1 MKSYLTKSEPS
12 ASTGDK
18 ITISKQELERMV
30 QGEVQSAMKKKES
43 QLDALINTIQQQ
55 LNQGMSSEGSIKLLQ
70 TRMLVVAERA
80 EKALAHLNEM
90 PTPPFQSPTTNFQ
103 TPTHLS
109 QTETPPLADSPL
121 VQSHLE
127 VKNVRSL
134 SQTSFSLESASVS
147 EFMEN
152 TKKEFQRLHAENAAL
167 KAAFEDIR
175 DRATPSPTNIRRQS
189 GVMEGLAKLIS
200 IKKEPVD
207 PADDM
212 YSPATVPLK
221 RTKEE
226 FQSPEAD
233 RNSKRIKS
241 EQELK
246 YPSLP
251 QLPIPMCVPPE
262 AARYSLPSKLKVK
275 LLLFKN
281 TAPKLTVVW
290 ELEENDPRAPPMQS
304 YSVFFTSEQ
313 QVGSGFFHDWQNLGE
328 YAAAPLPMHTLLS
341 QSSPGHKISV
351 AVVGKDQFGRYG
363 RFSEIACGFM

>member
-1 MKSYLTKSEPS
+1 
-12 ASTGDK
+12 
-18 ITISKQELERMV
+18 MV

-55 LNQGMSSEGSIKLLQ
+55 LDKGLSSEGSIKILQ
-70 TRMLVVAERA
+70 TRMIAVAERA

-90 PTPPFQSPTTNFQ
+90 PTPPFESPTTNFQ
-103 TPTHLS
+103 TPSHLS
-109 QTETPPLADSPL
+109 ETSTPPLAGSPL
-121 VQSHLE
+121 VQSPLE

-134 SQTSFSLESASVS
+134 SQTSFSLESSSVT

-175 DRATPSPTNIRRQS
+175 DRATPSPTTFHRQS
-189 GVMEGLAKLIS
+189 GVMEGLAKLIN

-207 PADDM
+207 PAGDM

-221 RTKEE
+221 RTKEDI
-226 FQSPEAD
+226 QSSEAD
-233 RNSKRIKS
+233 RNSKRTKP

-246 YPSLP
+246 HPSLP
-251 QLPIPMCVPPE
+251 QLPIPISVPPE
-262 AARYSLPSKLKVK
+262 AARYSLPSKLKAK
-275 LLLFKN
+275 LFLFKN

-290 ELEENDPRAPPMQS
+290 DVEENDPSAPPMEN

-313 QVGSGFFHDWQNLGE
+313 QIGSGFFNEWQNLGE
-328 YAAAPLPMHTLLS
+328 YAAAPLPMHTLLPE
-341 QSSPGHKISV
+341 SSPGHKISV